1 MNVIRS
7 LTLAL
12 IMVSLGFSPVFADKT
27 TTKPAATNTK
37 PAAQIPKPAVERKPG
52 VVAVVNG
59 SEINLDTFTVEL
71 YRAERL
77 VLNAGRPLSALQV
90 TRLKSE
96 VLEALVRQELLYQEA
111 RKTVRVTDTEIAGE
125 LEKLKDQF
133 QNASDFARLTP
144 VLRVQVER
152 GLAIRKYID
161 SAYVSKATVTD
172 TEIRSYYD
180 GHRDGF
186 RQPEQVKAAY
196 IFIKV
201 DPQWNETKKAEAKKK
216 IEDINKKLSAGEDF
230 ASLARTNSDD
240 ITGARGGDLG
250 YVQQGQLNKP
260 VEEALFALKPGE
272 VSSIVETKVGYNLV
286 KAIERKPETTLPF
299 ENVKDQLRTALR
311 QEKGQQEA
319 YAYIAKAREKAA
331 VETFLPAED

>member
-7 LTLAL
+7 LILAL
-12 IMVSLGFSPVFADKT
+12 IMVSLGFSPVFAQKT
-27 TTKPAATNTK
+27 ATKPAATNPK
-37 PAAQIPKPAVERKPG
+37 PAAEKKPG

-59 SEINLDTFTVEL
+59 ADINLDTFTVEL
-71 YRAERL
+71 YRAERQ

-133 QNASDFARLTP
+133 QNTSDFTRLTP

-172 TEIRSYYD
+172 AEIRSYYD

-196 IFIKV
+196 IFVKV
-201 DPQWNETKKAEAKKK
+201 DPQNEAKKAESKKK
-216 IEDINKKLSAGEDF
+216 IDEIKKKLSAGEDF
-230 ASLARTNSDD
+230 AALARANSDD

-250 YVQQGQLNKP
+250 YVRQGQLNKP
-260 VEEALFALKPGE
+260 VEEALFSLKPGE
-272 VSSIVETKVGYNLV
+272 VSDIVETRVGYNLV
-286 KAIERKPETTLPF
+286 KAVERKPETTMPF

-319 YAYIAKAREKAA
+319 NAYIVKVREKAA
-331 VETFLPAED
+331 VETFLPAEE

>member
-7 LTLAL
+7 LILAL
-12 IMVSLGFSPVFADKT
+12 IMVSLGFSPVFAEKAA
-27 TTKPAATNTK
+27 TKPAATTPK
-37 PAAQIPKPAVERKPG
+37 PAAQIPKPALERKPG

-59 SEINLDTFTVEL
+59 AEITFDTFTVEL

-77 VLNAGRPLSALQV
+77 VLNAGRPLSAPQV
-90 TRLKSE
+90 TRLRAE

-201 DPQWNETKKAEAKKK
+201 DPQNEAKKAEAKKK

-311 QEKGQQEA
+311 QEKGQQES